1 MINPVGEPFEWTQS
15 GTILK
20 ELENSPEFLNVA
32 EDILMELGRYEIVVS
47 ANDGYDVS
55 TLSAALNLNDIDS
68 KPFEYVNAKSLCR
81 RCLNSLSYS
90 LQSLAFDFNIAEP
103 GLYPVDIAV
112 NSDDF
117 DELNPLFDKNVC
129 FTGAMNIE
137 RKTARQFVE
146 LIGGHYQDNI
156 TATAN
161 FLVEGVQQSSVVG
174 PDGISGKK
182 RKAMELRAKG
192 KDIEYLTEADF
203 MDIISTYRHY
213 DKFNEMLRELNRPKI
228 TIEFIG
234 IKK

>member
-1 MINPVGEPFEWTQS
+1 M
-15 GTILK
+15 
-20 ELENSPEFLNVA
+20 
-32 EDILMELGRYEIVVS
+32 
-47 ANDGYDVS
+47 
-55 TLSAALNLNDIDS
+55 
-68 KPFEYVNAKSLCR
+68 
-81 RCLNSLSYS
+81 
-90 LQSLAFDFNIAEP
+90 
-103 GLYPVDIAV
+103 

-174 PDGISGKK
+174 PDGIGGKK